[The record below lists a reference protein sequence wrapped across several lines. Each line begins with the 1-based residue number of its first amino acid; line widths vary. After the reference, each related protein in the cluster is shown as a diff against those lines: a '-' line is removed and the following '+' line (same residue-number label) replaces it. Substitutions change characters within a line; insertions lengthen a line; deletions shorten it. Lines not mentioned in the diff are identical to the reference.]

1 MYVRFFFFSFM
12 PNLFLLHG
20 CVEQSY
26 SNDGDSLDQRDV
38 LRSSPSRPYR
48 HSVGFVPTHY
58 NGTLP
63 PSKSLCTNEVLEYI
77 SAFIL
82 MFTLSMNT
90 LYLLH
95 YNILSK
101 N

>member
-1 MYVRFFFFSFM
+1 M
-12 PNLFLLHG
+12 FLAWV

-48 HSVGFVPTHY
+48 HSVGFVPTLY

-63 PSKSLCTNEVLEYI
+63 PSKSLRSNAVLQIVPEYI

-82 MFTLSMNT
+82 A
-90 LYLLH
+90 Y
-95 YNILSK
+95 
-101 N
+101 

>member
-1 MYVRFFFFSFM
+1 MILISYSLCQINV
-12 PNLFLLHG
+12 P
-20 CVEQSY
+20 CVGVVKQSY

-48 HSVGFVPTHY
+48 HSVGFVPTLY

-63 PSKSLCTNEVLEYI
+63 PSKLLCSNEVLCIVPEYV

-82 MFTLSMNT
+82 SNC
-90 LYLLH
+90 
-95 YNILSK
+95 
-101 N
+101 